1 MMSPI
6 VMAASLPAYILAIA
20 TAPHDMKLKAA
31 CHNDQL
37 CETNIK
43 AQGAIVL
50 LVIAS
55 AAVSAV

>member
-1 MMSPI
+1 
-6 VMAASLPAYILAIA
+6 MAASLPAYILAIA